1 MAWEGWGPGSSGD
14 PVAKVKAIIKKR
26 FSYGKSLS
34 DGPDYLDSDQAPI
47 AEYQRRIHA
56 EILAGKRQ
64 PPDPRTDGRIDW
76 ATQVQLGVIMP
87 GPTAPPIPKNRHLAV
102 VFRGTGG
109 IIGQDLVS
117 LVCQANATLVEEIN
131 PDWPATMGGFPV
143 GTAGGIGDKSMNHCV
158 QIGRAAGQAV
168 IIDALRINPNRKV
181 IIGGYSA
188 GAVPAALLR
197 QWLLA
202 TFPDNYL
209 CSFSF
214 GDPTRPPGGCY
225 YNGVP
230 APGRGIGSWHF
241 GDITDWRHCWLVA
254 PGDMYGSVPDNDV
267 GDIMETAYDMVTD
280 VELSDP
286 LGTAQ
291 AIIPKIPEIM
301 AEAGVSLPSVFTAL
315 GSGLPGL
322 VGFGLPLLIGGLQG
336 IIATATGGTGANLT
350 GPAAAA
356 QAALIALQFV
366 TAQPPTAAH
375 IEYHLREVWP
385 GQTYLGLGCQHVRD
399 YASRVLPAAA

>member
-1 MAWEGWGPGSSGD
+1 MGWDGWGPGMSGE
-14 PVAKVKAIIKKR
+14 PVAKVKTIIKAR
-26 FSYGKSLS
+26 FSYGKKLS
-34 DGPDYLDSDQAPI
+34 EGPDYLDTDVAPI

-87 GPTAPPIPKNRHLAV
+87 GPSSPPIPKNRHLAV
-102 VFRGTGG
+102 VYRGTGG

-117 LVCQANATLVEEIN
+117 LVCQASADLVEEIN

-143 GTAGGIGDKSMNHCV
+143 GTAGGLGDVSMNHAV
-158 QIGRAAGQAV
+158 QVGLAAGQQV
-168 IIDALRINPNRKV
+168 ILDALRINPKRKV

-188 GAVPAALLR
+188 GAVVAALLR

-214 GDPTRPPGGCY
+214 GDPTRPAGGCY
-225 YNGVP
+225 YGGVP
-230 APGRGIGSWHF
+230 APGRGISSWHF
-241 GDITDWRHCWLVA
+241 GDITDWRHCWLVTH
-254 PGDMYGSVPDNDV
+254 GDMYGSVPDNAV
-267 GDIMETAYDMVTD
+267 GDIMDTAYEMITAVQ
-280 VELSDP
+280 LSDP

-291 AIIPKIPEIM
+291 AILPKIPVIM
-301 AEAGVSLPSVFTAL
+301 AEAGVSLPTIFN
-315 GSGLPGL
+315 GLMGGPASL
-322 VGFGLPLLIGGLQG
+322 ITMGLPLIMGGLQG
-336 IIATATGGTGANLT
+336 LIAGATGNTGANLT

-366 TAQPPTAAH
+366 TAQPPTAPH
-375 IEYHLREVWP
+375 VEYHLREVWP

-399 YASRVLPAAA
+399 WSSRVIPAAA